1 MKKITKI
8 LDSVMRGLKRTCVAK
23 AIAVVA
29 VATIAMN
36 SFAQEETITGVKDLA
51 GKDSTYINSHL
62 TTGGNYPEEMDKKF
76 FLYNEKTGK
85 FLNLGSYWGTHVA
98 LADYGKPMWVVSGT
112 REICTNPDAYYLNRE
127 IQTNDVLL
135 FTHNMATTLSE
146 DQGQYVGWPRANKD
160 NPAEDRGVFS
170 DRKNTATDIYGWELE
185 FTGDN
190 MNTCKLKTKKTIT
203 EIIAGFWLTKH
214 NCWSDDVYLCGVPAS
229 VDPNRSCEAYT
240 TDEIANN
247 GLTGYDTWRIM
258 TYEDIYNLQVKN
270 TENMTK
276 SIDLSFMLKCPGF
289 QRGDNDI
296 ANWKTYNFATKQYNE
311 NNAGFASFGLSRQ
324 YYDVA
329 NWSTVKNVI
338 GTYTFDGVTYEFI
351 EEPKKNSSQS
361 DKDKYKNNTDNYQRH
376 LAKFYC
382 ASIKSNR
389 GIVYQD
395 VTVKLAGTYVVECKG
410 FSTTDKAAL
419 VAGVLNPEYTSTN
432 GEPMMIGGVLNR
444 TTLSQTSNMTADE
457 QTRLHIGE
465 KNMDY
470 AGKEF
475 YEHSKYTNSVI
486 VVVPQSAI
494 KNGSA
499 TIRLGVMVGSQSET
513 AAQTGEWTVFDDF
526 RLLYASKNTE
536 ADLILDQD
544 RADLSYIY
552 DINEPLQNKT
562 LRLNKT
568 FTAGKWNTLVLPVNL
583 TLKQLRDAFGPS
595 TRLAQLDKLTKSGIE
610 FQSVKLDGMADDA
623 IALHAYQPYLIIP
636 EKVFEKD
643 RVDNTKA
650 SYTAE
655 FVNAGTGE
663 QSQTIKVGIA
673 ANHYVIPKV
682 SLSVDDL
689 KKVDQKTW
697 ATAVSEST
705 DGKMEAWGTLAR
717 TFGTVS
723 DDVEY
728 GYQFE
733 NDGKI
738 IEGRDKLIGSYFFDN
753 GKMYHSDKRVRGLR
767 GFSCWFKPAE
777 GAQKNAQFTLDGVT
791 QSGTTAL
798 DDIFADGEQTVSR
811 FAQGVYNL
819 NGQLVKQG
827 NSTAGLPS
835 GLYIVNGKKCIVR

>member
-8 LDSVMRGLKRTCVAK
+8 LDSVMSRLKRTCVAK

-36 SFAQEETITGVKDLA
+36 SFAQQEETITGVKDLA
-51 GKDSTYINSHL
+51 GKDLTYINSHL
-62 TTGGNYPEEMDKKF
+62 TTDGNYPVEMGKMF

-98 LADYGKPMWVVSGT
+98 LADYGKPMWVVTAT
-112 REICTNPDAYYLNRE
+112 REICTNPDASYLKRE
-127 IQTNDVLL
+127 IQTNNVLL

-146 DQGQYVGWPRANKD
+146 DQGPYVGWSQVNKKK
-160 NPAEDRGVFS
+160 PAEDRGVFA
-170 DRKNTATDIYGWELE
+170 DRKNTATDIYGWEIE

-203 EIIAGFWLTKH
+203 EIRAGLLATKH

-229 VDPNRSCEAYT
+229 VDPNRSCEAYSAADIT
-240 TDEIANN
+240 SK

-258 TYEDIYNLQVKN
+258 TYEDIYNLQNKN

-276 SIDLSFMLKCPGF
+276 SIDLSFMLKTPGF

-296 ANWKTYNFATKQYNE
+296 ANWKTYNFATQQYNE
-311 NNAGFASFGLSRQ
+311 NNVGFASFGLSKL
-324 YYDVA
+324 YSKAA
-329 NWSTVKNVI
+329 NWKEANIVNGLSKKA
-338 GTYTFDGVTYEFI
+338 YTFDNRKYTTDSI
-351 EEPKKNSSQS
+351 EP
-361 DKDKYKNNTDNYQRH
+361 YQRH
-376 LAKFYC
+376 LGKFYC
-382 ASIKSNR
+382 ASITNHR

-419 VAGVLNPEYTSTN
+419 VAGVLNPNYGTN
-432 GEPMMIGGVLNR
+432 NEPMMLGGALNS

-457 QTRLHIGE
+457 QNRLHISAQ
-465 KNMDY
+465 NMDY

-494 KNGSA
+494 DANHGSA
-499 TIRLGVMVGSQSET
+499 TIRLGVMVGSQTET
-513 AAQTGEWTVFDDF
+513 AAQAGEWTVFDDF

-536 ADLILDQD
+536 ADLILDEY

-568 FTAGKWNTLVLPVNL
+568 FTAHKWNTLVLPVNL

-595 TRLAQLDKLTKSGIE
+595 TRLAQLEKLTESGIQ
-610 FQSVKLDGMADDA
+610 FQSVDFTDKADDYV
-623 IALHAYQPYLIIP
+623 ALQAYKPYLIIP
-636 EKVFEKD
+636 EKAAGQAPEYTSVYVETGASAAEYLRVKIAKD
-643 RVDNTKA
+643 H
-650 SYTAE
+650 
-655 FVNAGTGE
+655 F
-663 QSQTIKVGIA
+663 
-673 ANHYVIPKV
+673 VIPKV
-682 SLSVDDL
+682 SLSVEAL
-689 KKVDQKTW
+689 KKVNQNTW
-697 ATAVSEST
+697 ATAVTEST
-705 DGKMEAWGTLAR
+705 DHKMQAWGTLAR
-717 TFGTVS
+717 TFGTENK
-723 DDVEY
+723 DVEN
-728 GYQFE
+728 GYQFT
-733 NDGKI
+733 NNGKI
-738 IEGRDKLIGSYFFDN
+738 IEGRDKLDDSYFFAN
-753 GKMYHSDKRVRGLR
+753 GKMYHSTGRVRGLR
-767 GFSCWFKPAE
+767 GFSCWFKPVN
-777 GAQKNAQFTLDGVT
+777 GKSQNASFTLDGVT

-811 FAQGVYNL
+811 FANGIYNL

-835 GLYIVNGKKCIVR
+835 GMYIVNGKKCIVR

>member
-36 SFAQEETITGVKDLA
+36 SFAWGANPVADLQGVDGLA
-51 GKDSTYINSHL
+51 GQNFEYIKNN
-62 TTGGNYPEEMDKKF
+62 TTTEGNYDVVMGKKF
-76 FLYNEKTGK
+76 FLYNEKTHK
-85 FLNLGSYWGTHVA
+85 FLTIGGYWGTPVA
-98 LADYGKPMWVVSGT
+98 LADYGKPLCIIMKKESKKEVYFV
-112 REICTNPDAYYLNRE
+112 
-127 IQTNDVLL
+127 
-135 FTHNMATTLSE
+135 HNMATKMTE
-146 DQGQYVGWPRANKD
+146 DQGPYIGWNVPDEGK
-160 NPAEDRGVFS
+160 PAEDTGIYADKKKTEKILWTIDV
-170 DRKNTATDIYGWELE
+170 DVIYGWVLE
-185 FTGDN
+185 FVNGDTHN
-190 MNTCKLKTKKTIT
+190 ACKLRSYKTRNASNIFNVK
-203 EIIAGFWLTKH
+203 
-214 NCWSDDVYLCGVPAS
+214 WSDEVYLCGVPSS
-229 VDPNRSCEAYT
+229 VDAGKTCEAYT
-240 TDEIANN
+240 ADEISSKH
-247 GLTGYDTWRIM
+247 LDGYDTWRIM
-258 TYEDIYNLQVKN
+258 TYQQVYDLQLEN
-270 TENMTK
+270 TENMNK
-276 SIDLSFMLKCPGF
+276 SIDLSFMLKTPGF

-296 ANWKTYNFATKQYNE
+296 DNWKTYNFATKKYNE
-311 NNAGFASFGLSRQ
+311 NNVGFASFGLSK
-324 YYDVA
+324 YYSKAA
-329 NWSTVKNVI
+329 NWEEKNIVN
-338 GTYTFDGVTYEFI
+338 GLSKTAYTFDGGSYDNT
-351 EEPKKNSSQS
+351 KNGTEA
-361 DKDKYKNNTDNYQRH
+361 YWRH
-376 LAKFYC
+376 LGKFFC
-382 ASIKSNR
+382 ASITNHR

-432 GEPMMIGGVLNR
+432 GKPMMIGGVLNR

-457 QTRLHIGE
+457 QNRLHIGE

-494 KNGSA
+494 DANNGSA
-499 TIRLGVMVGSQSET
+499 TIRLGVMVGSQTEP

-526 RLLYASKNTE
+526 RLLYASKTIN

-568 FTAGKWNTLVLPVNL
+568 FTAGKWNTLVLPVDL
-583 TLKQLRDAFGPS
+583 TLEQLRDAFGPS
-595 TRLAQLDKLTKSGIE
+595 TRLAQLEKLTESGIQ
-610 FQSVKLDGMADDA
+610 FKSVDFTNKAEDYV
-623 IALHAYQPYLIIP
+623 ALEAYKPYLIIP
-636 EKVFEKD
+636 EKAEGQAAEYTSVYVKTGASAAETM
-643 RVDNTKA
+643 RVK
-650 SYTAE
+650 
-655 FVNAGTGE
+655 
-663 QSQTIKVGIA
+663 IA
-673 ANHYVIPKV
+673 ANHFVITKV
-682 SLSVDDL
+682 SLSVGDL
-689 KKVDQKTW
+689 KDNVNQNTW
-697 ATAVSEST
+697 AAVLSTST
-705 DGKMEAWGTLAR
+705 DGRMEAWGTLAR

-723 DDVEY
+723 GDVEN
-728 GYQFE
+728 GYQFD
-733 NDGKI
+733 NDGQI
-738 IEGRDKLIGSYFFDN
+738 IEGCDKLIGSYFFAN
-753 GKMYHSDKRVRGLR
+753 GKMYHSDSRVRGLR

-777 GAQKNAQFTLDGVT
+777 DAQKNAQFTLDGVT

-835 GLYIVNGKKCIVR
+835 GMYIVNGKKCIVR

>member
-8 LDSVMRGLKRTCVAK
+8 LDSVMSRLKRTCVAK

-36 SFAQEETITGVKDLA
+36 SFAQQEETITGVKDLP
-51 GKDSTYINSHL
+51 GKDLTYINSHL
-62 TTGGNYPEEMDKKF
+62 TNDKDYPEDMSKMF

-85 FLNLGSYWGTHVA
+85 FLNIGSYWGTHVA
-98 LADYGKPMWVVSGT
+98 LADYGKPLWIVSGT
-112 REICTNPDAYYLNRE
+112 REICLDPDALIPNDF
-127 IQTNDVLL
+127 QTNNVLL
-135 FTHNMATTLSE
+135 FTHNMATTLTE
-146 DQGQYVGWPRANKD
+146 DQGPYVGWIANDKK
-160 NPAEDRGVFS
+160 PAEDRGVFS
-170 DRKNTATDIYGWELE
+170 DRKNTATDIYGWELK
-185 FTGDN
+185 FTGND
-190 MNTCKLKTKKTIT
+190 MKTCKLKTKKTEKT
-203 EIIAGFWLTKH
+203 YGVWPWKH
-214 NCWSDDVYLCGVPAS
+214 YCWSDDVYLCGVPAS

-240 TDEIANN
+240 TDEIASN
-247 GLTGYDTWRIM
+247 GLTDYDTWRIM

-296 ANWKTYNFATKQYNE
+296 ANWKTYNFATKLYNE

-361 DKDKYKNNTDNYQRH
+361 LKDKYKNNTDNYQRH

-419 VAGVLNPEYTSTN
+419 IAGVLNPEYTSTN
-432 GEPMMIGGVLNR
+432 GEPMMLGGVLNR

-465 KNMDY
+465 MNMDY

-499 TIRLGVMVGSQSET
+499 TIRLGVMVGSQTET

-568 FTAGKWNTLVLPVNL
+568 FTAHKWNTFVLPVNL
-583 TLKQLRDAFGPS
+583 TLKQLRDAFGSS
-595 TRLAQLDKLTKSGIE
+595 TRLAELELLTESGIQ
-610 FQSVKLDGMADDA
+610 FKSVDFTGKADDYV
-623 IALHAYQPYLIIP
+623 ALEAYKPYLIIP
-636 EKVFEKD
+636 EKAKGQAPEYTSVYVETGSSSAEYL
-643 RVDNTKA
+643 RVK
-650 SYTAE
+650 
-655 FVNAGTGE
+655 
-663 QSQTIKVGIA
+663 IA
-673 ANHYVIPKV
+673 ANHFVIPKV

-689 KKVDQKTW
+689 KNKVNQDTW
-697 ATAVSEST
+697 AAAFSKST
-705 DGKMEAWGTLAR
+705 DGQMQAWGTLAR

-723 DDVEY
+723 DNVEN
-728 GYQFE
+728 GYEFE
-733 NDGKI
+733 NNGQI
-738 IEGRDKLIGSYFFDN
+738 ITDRDDLIGSYFFAN
-753 GKMYHSDKRVRGLR
+753 GKMYHSDSRVRGLR

-798 DDIFADGEQTVSR
+798 DDIFADGEQPVSR
-811 FAQGVYNL
+811 FAQGIYNL

>member
-8 LDSVMRGLKRTCVAK
+8 LDSVMSRLKRTCVAK

-36 SFAQEETITGVKDLA
+36 SFAQQEEVITGVKDLA
-51 GKDSTYINSHL
+51 GKDHTYINSHL
-62 TTGGNYPEEMDKKF
+62 TTDGNYPEDMSKMF

-85 FLNLGSYWGTHVA
+85 FLNIGSYWGTHVA
-98 LADYGKPMWVVSGT
+98 LADYGKPLWVVKGE
-112 REICTNPDAYYLNRE
+112 REICLNPDASLIDRKFE
-127 IQTNDVLL
+127 TKTVLL
-135 FTHNMATTLSE
+135 FTHNMATTLTE
-146 DQGQYVGWPRANKD
+146 DQGPYVGWIANDKK
-160 NPAEDRGVFS
+160 PAEDRGVFV
-170 DRKNTATDIYGWELE
+170 DRKNTKETIYGWELE
-185 FTGDN
+185 FTGND
-190 MNTCKLKTKKTIT
+190 MKTCKLKTKKTEKT
-203 EIIAGFWLTKH
+203 YGIINKH
-214 NCWSDDVYLCGVPAS
+214 YCWSDDVYLCGVPAR
-229 VDPNRSCEAYT
+229 VDPNRSCEAYSEADIT
-240 TDEIANN
+240 KN

-361 DKDKYKNNTDNYQRH
+361 DKDKYQNNTDNYQRH
-376 LAKFYC
+376 LGKFYC

-432 GEPMMIGGVLNR
+432 GEPMMLGGVLNR

-499 TIRLGVMVGSQSET
+499 TIRLGVMVGSQTET
-513 AAQTGEWTVFDDF
+513 AAQAGEWTVFDDF
-526 RLLYASKNTE
+526 RLLYASKTIN

-544 RADLSYIY
+544 RADLQYLL
-552 DINEPLQNKT
+552 DVDDPLQNKT

-568 FTAGKWNTLVLPVNL
+568 FELHKWNTFVLPVSL
-583 TLKQLRDAFGPS
+583 TLKQLRDAFGS
-595 TRLAQLDKLTKSGIE
+595 NTRLAELDVLTESGIQ
-610 FQSVKLDGMADDA
+610 FQSVKFDGMADDD
-623 IALHAYQPYLIIP
+623 IALHAYKPYLIIP
-636 EKVFEKD
+636 EKD
-643 RVDNTKA
+643 RLDNKKA
-650 SYTAE
+650 YTAE

-663 QSQTIKVGIA
+663 VSQTIKVAIA
-673 ANHYVIPKV
+673 AKHYVIPKV
-682 SLSVDDL
+682 SLSVEDL
-689 KKVDQKTW
+689 KKVNKNTW

-705 DGKMEAWGTLAR
+705 DHMMEAWGTLAR
-717 TFGTVS
+717 TFGDATQK
-723 DDVEY
+723 E
-728 GYQFE
+728 
-733 NDGKI
+733 DGTWDITNKSKFLT
-738 IEGRDKLIGSYFFDN
+738 GRDQLIGSYFFDN
-753 GKMYHSDKRVRGLR
+753 GKMYHSATRPRGLR

-798 DDIFADGEQTVSR
+798 DDIFADGEQPVSR

>member
-1 MKKITKI
+1 MKKITKN
-8 LDSVMRGLKRTCVAK
+8 LDSVMSRLKRTCVAK

-36 SFAQEETITGVKDLA
+36 SFAQEETITGVKDLP
-51 GKDSTYINSHL
+51 GKDLTYINSHL
-62 TTGGNYPEEMDKKF
+62 TTDGNYPEDMSKMF
-76 FLYNEKTGK
+76 FLYNEATGK
-85 FLNLGSYWGTHVA
+85 FLNIGSYWGTHVA
-98 LADYGKPMWVVSGT
+98 LADYGKPLWVVKGKRNIDR
-112 REICTNPDAYYLNRE
+112 RE
-127 IQTNDVLL
+127 VFL
-135 FTHNMATTLSE
+135 FAHNMATTLSE
-146 DQGQYVGWPRANKD
+146 DQGPYVGWSKAKSGKPD
-160 NPAEDRGVFS
+160 EDRGVYA
-170 DRKNTATDIYGWELE
+170 DKKNTEERIYGWELE
-185 FTGDN
+185 FMGND
-190 MNTCKLKTKKTIT
+190 MNTCRLKTKKTVKA
-203 EIIAGFWLTKH
+203 IIF
-214 NCWSDDVYLCGVPAS
+214 WSDDVYLCGVPAS
-229 VDPNRSCEAYT
+229 VDPNRSCEAYSAA
-240 TDEIANN
+240 DIKSK

-258 TYEDIYNLQVKN
+258 TYEDIYNLQNKN

-296 ANWKTYNFATKQYNE
+296 ANWKTYNYADGKQDNQ
-311 NNAGFASFGLSRQ
+311 NVGFASFGLSK
-324 YYDVA
+324 YYSKAA
-329 NWSTVKNVI
+329 NWEKANIVNGLSKTA
-338 GTYTFDGVTYEFI
+338 YTFDGHEYIKGTDG
-351 EEPKKNSSQS
+351 EEA
-361 DKDKYKNNTDNYQRH
+361 YQRH

-419 VAGVLNPEYTSTN
+419 VAGVLNPNYGTN
-432 GEPMMIGGVLNR
+432 NEPMMIGGVLNR

-499 TIRLGVMVGSQSET
+499 TIRLGVMVGSQTET
-513 AAQTGEWTVFDDF
+513 AAHTGEWTVFDDF

-552 DINEPLQNKT
+552 KINEPLQNKT

-568 FTAGKWNTLVLPVNL
+568 FTAHKWNTLVLPVNL
-583 TLKQLRDAFGPS
+583 TLKQLRDAFGSS
-595 TRLAQLDKLTKSGIE
+595 TRLAELELLTESGIQ
-610 FQSVKLDGMADDA
+610 FKSVDFTGKADDYV
-623 IALHAYQPYLIIP
+623 ALQAYKPYLIIP
-636 EKVFEKD
+636 EKAEGQAAEYTSVYVETGASAAETM
-643 RVDNTKA
+643 RVK
-650 SYTAE
+650 
-655 FVNAGTGE
+655 
-663 QSQTIKVGIA
+663 IA
-673 ANHYVIPKV
+673 KGHFVIPKV

-689 KKVDQKTW
+689 KDKVNQNTW
-697 ATAVSEST
+697 AAVLSTST

-723 DDVEY
+723 NDVEN

-733 NDGKI
+733 NDGQI
-738 IEGRDKLIGSYFFDN
+738 ITDRDKLIGSYFFAN
-753 GKMYHSDKRVRGLR
+753 GKMYHSDSRVRGLR
-767 GFSCWFKPAE
+767 GFSCWFKPVN
-777 GAQKNAQFTLDGVT
+777 GKSQNASFTLDGVT

-798 DDIFADGEQTVSR
+798 DDIFADGEQPVSR

>member
-1 MKKITKI
+1 
-8 LDSVMRGLKRTCVAK
+8 
-23 AIAVVA
+23 
-29 VATIAMN
+29 
-36 SFAQEETITGVKDLA
+36 
-51 GKDSTYINSHL
+51 
-62 TTGGNYPEEMDKKF
+62 
-76 FLYNEKTGK
+76 
-85 FLNLGSYWGTHVA
+85 
-98 LADYGKPMWVVSGT
+98 
-112 REICTNPDAYYLNRE
+112 
-127 IQTNDVLL
+127 
-135 FTHNMATTLSE
+135 
-146 DQGQYVGWPRANKD
+146 
-160 NPAEDRGVFS
+160 
-170 DRKNTATDIYGWELE
+170 
-185 FTGDN
+185 
-190 MNTCKLKTKKTIT
+190 MNTCKLKTKKTEKTIHYF
-203 EIIAGFWLTKH
+203 GKH
-214 NCWSDDVYLCGVPAS
+214 YCWSDDVYLCGVPAS
-229 VDPNRSCEAYT
+229 LDPNRSCEAYT
-240 TDEIANN
+240 TDEIASN
-247 GLTGYDTWRIM
+247 GLTDYDTWRIM

-376 LAKFYC
+376 LGKFYC

-432 GEPMMIGGVLNR
+432 GEPMMLGGVLNS

-465 KNMDY
+465 MNMDY

-494 KNGSA
+494 DANNGSA
-499 TIRLGVMVGSQSET
+499 TIRLGVMVGSQTET
-513 AAQTGEWTVFDDF
+513 EAQTGEWTVFDDF

-544 RADLSYIY
+544 RADLNYIY
-552 DINEPLQNKT
+552 KINEPLQNKT

-595 TRLAQLDKLTKSGIE
+595 TRLAQLEKLTESGIQ
-610 FQSVKLDGMADDA
+610 FKSVDFTNKADDYV
-623 IALHAYQPYLIIP
+623 ALEAYKPYLIIP
-636 EKVFEKD
+636 EKDKGQAAEYTSVYVKTGASAAETM
-643 RVDNTKA
+643 RVK
-650 SYTAE
+650 
-655 FVNAGTGE
+655 
-663 QSQTIKVGIA
+663 IA
-673 ANHYVIPKV
+673 ANHFVITKV
-682 SLSVDDL
+682 SLSVEDL
-689 KKVDQKTW
+689 RNVNQSTW

-705 DGKMEAWGTLAR
+705 DHMMQAWGTLAR

-723 DDVEY
+723 KDVEN

-733 NDGKI
+733 NNGQI
-738 IEGRDKLIGSYFFDN
+738 IEGRDNLIGSYFFAN
-753 GKMYHSDKRVRGLR
+753 GKMYHSSKDRVRGLR
-767 GFSCWFKPAE
+767 GFSCWFKPVN
-777 GAQKNAQFTLDGVT
+777 GKSQNAQFTIDGVT

-798 DDIFADGEQTVSR
+798 DDIFADGEQPVSR

>member
-8 LDSVMRGLKRTCVAK
+8 FDSVMSTLKRTCVAK
-23 AIAVVA
+23 AIAVFA

-36 SFAQEETITGVKDLA
+36 SFAQEETITGVKDLP
-51 GKDSTYINSHL
+51 GKDLAYINSNA
-62 TTGGNYPEEMDKKF
+62 TTDGKYPTDMGKKF

-85 FLNLGSYWGTHVA
+85 FLNIGSYWGTHVV
-98 LADYGKPMWVVSGT
+98 LADYGKPLWVVKGE
-112 REICTNPDAYYLNRE
+112 REICLNPDATIGKKY
-127 IQTNDVLL
+127 QTNNVLL

-146 DQGQYVGWPRANKD
+146 DQGPYVGWIANDKK
-160 NPAEDRGVFS
+160 PAEDRGVFV
-170 DRKNTATDIYGWELE
+170 DRKNTKEDIYGWELE
-185 FTGDN
+185 FTGN
-190 MNTCKLKTKKTIT
+190 TMNTCKLKTKKT
-203 EIIAGFWLTKH
+203 EERYGVWPNWH
-214 NCWSDDVYLCGVPAS
+214 YCWSDDVYLCGVPAS
-229 VDPNRSCEAYT
+229 VDPNRSCEAYSAADIT
-240 TDEIANN
+240 KK

-258 TYEDIYNLQVKN
+258 TYEDIYNLQNKN

-296 ANWKTYNFATKQYNE
+296 KNWKTYNFATKQYNE
-311 NNAGFASFGLSRQ
+311 NNAGFASFGLSK
-324 YYDVA
+324 YYSTVA
-329 NWSTVKNVI
+329 NWENVVE
-338 GTYTFDGVTYEFI
+338 GLTKTPYVFDGVSYDKTTD
-351 EEPKKNSSQS
+351 SSEN
-361 DKDKYKNNTDNYQRH
+361 YKRN
-376 LAKFYC
+376 LGKFFC

-395 VTVKLAGTYVVECKG
+395 VTVNLAGTYVVECKG

-419 VAGVLNPEYTSTN
+419 VAGVLNPNYGTN
-432 GEPMMIGGVLNR
+432 NEPMMLGGVLNR
-444 TTLSQTSNMTADE
+444 TTLSQTGNMDAAE
-457 QTRLHIGE
+457 LNRLHISD

-475 YEHSKYTNSVI
+475 YEHSKYTNSVV

-513 AAQTGEWTVFDDF
+513 AAQTDEWTVFDDF

-544 RADLSYIY
+544 RADLSYIL
-552 DINEPLQNKT
+552 DINEPLHNKT

-568 FTAGKWNTLVLPVNL
+568 FTAHKWNTLVLPVNL

-595 TRLAQLDKLTKSGIE
+595 TRLAQLEKLTESGIQ
-610 FQSVKLDGMADDA
+610 FQSVDFTDKADDYV
-623 IALHAYQPYLIIP
+623 ALEAYKPYLIIP
-636 EKVFEKD
+636 EKAEGQAAEYTSVYVE
-643 RVDNTKA
+643 TGA
-650 SYTAE
+650 STAE
-655 FVNAGTGE
+655 YMRV
-663 QSQTIKVGIA
+663 KIA
-673 ANHYVIPKV
+673 ANHFVIPKV

-689 KKVDQKTW
+689 QKVDKNTW
-697 ATAVSEST
+697 ATTVTEST

-723 DDVEY
+723 DNVEN
-728 GYQFE
+728 GYQFTNNGE
-733 NDGKI
+733 I
-738 IEGRDKLIGSYFFDN
+738 ITGRDKLIGSYFFAN
-753 GKMYHSDKRVRGLR
+753 GKMYHSDSRVRGLR
-767 GFSCWFKPAE
+767 GFSCWFKPTNNN
-777 GAQKNAQFTLDGVT
+777 NAPSVNLTLDGVT

-811 FAQGVYNL
+811 FANGVYNL
-819 NGQLVKQG
+819 NGQLVKKG

-835 GLYIVNGKKCIVR
+835 GMYIVNGKKCIVR

>member
-8 LDSVMRGLKRTCVAK
+8 LDSVMSRLKRTCVAK

-51 GKDSTYINSHL
+51 GKDLDYINSHL
-62 TTGGNYPEEMDKKF
+62 KPDGNYPEDMDKKF
-76 FLYNEKTGK
+76 FLYNVATGK
-85 FLNLGSYWGTHVA
+85 FLNIGSYWGTHVA
-98 LADYGKPMWVVSGT
+98 LADYGKPMWVVKGKRNIFESV
-112 REICTNPDAYYLNRE
+112 IKYH
-127 IQTNDVLL
+127 TNDVLL

-146 DQGQYVGWPRANKD
+146 DQGPYVGWAQVDKKKPGKPEK
-160 NPAEDRGVFS
+160 PAEDRGVFS
-170 DRKNTATDIYGWELE
+170 DKKNTEESIYGWELE
-185 FTGDN
+185 FIGND
-190 MNTCKLKTKKTIT
+190 MKTCRLKTKKTVEQKLT
-203 EIIAGFWLTKH
+203 DWEILY
-214 NCWSDDVYLCGVPAS
+214 CWSDDVYLCGVPAS
-229 VDPNRSCEAYT
+229 VDPNRSCEAYSAA
-240 TDEIANN
+240 DIASN
-247 GLTGYDTWRIM
+247 GLRDYDTWRIM
-258 TYEDIYNLQVKN
+258 TYEDIYNLQNKN

-296 ANWKTYNFATKQYNE
+296 ATWKTYNFATNQYNE
-311 NNAGFASFGLSRQ
+311 NNAGFASFGLSKL
-324 YYDVA
+324 YSKEA
-329 NWSTVKNVI
+329 NWNEKNI
-338 GTYTFDGVTYEFI
+338 INGLSKTAYTFDGHEYI
-351 EEPKKNSSQS
+351 KG
-361 DKDKYKNNTDNYQRH
+361 TDGTEAYQRH
-376 LAKFYC
+376 LGKFYC
-382 ASIKSNR
+382 ASITNQR

-419 VAGVLNPEYTSTN
+419 VAGVLNPNYGTN
-432 GEPMMIGGVLNR
+432 NEPMMIGGVLNR
-444 TTLSQTSNMTADE
+444 TTLSQTSNMTAEE
-457 QTRLHIGE
+457 QTRLHISE
-465 KNMDY
+465 MNMDY

-494 KNGSA
+494 DANNGSA
-499 TIRLGVMVGSQSET
+499 TIRLGVMVGSQTET

-544 RADLSYIY
+544 RADLNYIY
-552 DINEPLQNKT
+552 KINEPLQNKT

-583 TLKQLRDAFGPS
+583 TLKQLHDAFGPS
-595 TRLAQLDKLTKSGIE
+595 TRLAQLENLTESGIQ
-610 FQSVKLDGMADDA
+610 FKSVDFTGKAEDYV
-623 IALHAYQPYLIIP
+623 ALEAYKPYLIIP
-636 EKVFEKD
+636 EKAEGQAAEYTSVYVKTGASASETM
-643 RVDNTKA
+643 RVK
-650 SYTAE
+650 
-655 FVNAGTGE
+655 
-663 QSQTIKVGIA
+663 IA
-673 ANHYVIPKV
+673 NNHFVIPKV

-689 KKVDQKTW
+689 KKVDQTTW
-697 ATAVSEST
+697 ATAVSTST

-723 DDVEY
+723 NDVEN
-728 GYQFE
+728 GYLFTNNGE
-733 NDGKI
+733 I
-738 IEGRDKLIGSYFFDN
+738 IDGRDKLIGSYFFAN
-753 GKMYHSDKRVRGLR
+753 GKMYHSDSRVRGLR
-767 GFSCWFKPAE
+767 GFSCWFKPVN
-777 GAQKNAQFTLDGVT
+777 GKSQNAQFTLDGVT

-798 DDIFADGEQTVSR
+798 DDIFAVGEQTVSR
-811 FAQGVYNL
+811 FAQGIYNL

>member
-8 LDSVMRGLKRTCVAK
+8 LDSVMSRLKRTCVAK

-36 SFAQEETITGVKDLA
+36 SFAQQEETITGVKDLA
-51 GKDSTYINSHL
+51 GKDRTYINKHL
-62 TTGGNYPEEMDKKF
+62 KDDNNPEDMGRMF

-85 FLNLGSYWGTHVA
+85 FLNIGSYWGTHVA
-98 LADYGKPMWVVSGT
+98 LADYGKPLWIVSGT
-112 REICTNPDAYYLNRE
+112 REICLNPEDLFGKKY
-127 IQTNDVLL
+127 QTNNVL
-135 FTHNMATTLSE
+135 FFGHNMATTLSE
-146 DQGQYVGWPRANKD
+146 DQGQYVGWSKAKSGK
-160 NPAEDRGVFS
+160 PAEDRGVFS

-185 FTGDN
+185 FTGND
-190 MNTCKLKTKKTIT
+190 MKTCKLKTKKTYNYYFV
-203 EIIAGFWLTKH
+203 GH
-214 NCWSDDVYLCGVPAS
+214 DCWSDDVYLCGVPAS
-229 VDPNRSCEAYT
+229 VDPNRSCEAYSAA
-240 TDEIANN
+240 DIESND
-247 GLTGYDTWRIM
+247 LTGYDTWRIM
-258 TYEDIYNLQVKN
+258 TYEDIYNLQNKK

-296 ANWKTYNFATKQYNE
+296 ANWKTYNFATKLYNE
-311 NNAGFASFGLSRQ
+311 NNAGFASFGLSK
-324 YYDVA
+324 YYSKAA
-329 NWSTVKNVI
+329 NWEEKNIVN
-338 GTYTFDGVTYEFI
+338 GLSKTAYTFDGGSYDNT
-351 EEPKKNSSQS
+351 KNGTEA
-361 DKDKYKNNTDNYQRH
+361 YWRH
-376 LAKFYC
+376 LGKFFC
-382 ASIKSNR
+382 ASITNHR

-419 VAGVLNPEYTSTN
+419 VAGVLNPNYGTN
-432 GEPMMIGGVLNR
+432 GDPMMLGGVLNR

-499 TIRLGVMVGSQSET
+499 TIRLGVMVGSQTET
-513 AAQTGEWTVFDDF
+513 VAQAGEWTVFDDF
-526 RLLYASKNTE
+526 RLLYASKTIN

-544 RADLSYIY
+544 RADLQYLLNV
-552 DINEPLQNKT
+552 DDPLQNKT

-595 TRLAQLDKLTKSGIE
+595 TRLAELELLTESGIQ
-610 FQSVKLDGMADDA
+610 FKSVDFTNKAEDNV
-623 IALHAYQPYLIIP
+623 ALEAYKPYLIIP
-636 EKVFEKD
+636 EKAEGQAAEYTSVYVKTGASAAETM
-643 RVDNTKA
+643 RVK
-650 SYTAE
+650 
-655 FVNAGTGE
+655 
-663 QSQTIKVGIA
+663 IA
-673 ANHYVIPKV
+673 ANHFVIPKV

-705 DGKMEAWGTLAR
+705 DHMMQAWGTLAR

-723 DDVEY
+723 DDVEK

-738 IEGRDKLIGSYFFDN
+738 IEGRDKLIGSYFFAN
-753 GKMYHSDKRVRGLR
+753 GKMYHSDSRVRGLR

-777 GAQKNAQFTLDGVT
+777 GAQNNAQFTLDGVT

-798 DDIFADGEQTVSR
+798 DDIFADGEQPVSR

>member
-1 MKKITKI
+1 MKKITKN
-8 LDSVMRGLKRTCVAK
+8 LDSVMSRLKRTCVAK

-36 SFAQEETITGVKDLA
+36 SFAQEVETITGVKDLA
-51 GKDSTYINSHL
+51 GKDLAYINSHL
-62 TTGGNYPEEMDKKF
+62 TDGSNPADMDKMF

-85 FLNLGSYWGTHVA
+85 FLNLGSYWGTHVS
-98 LADYGKPMWVVSGT
+98 LADYGKPMWVVKGT
-112 REICTNPDAYYLNRE
+112 REICLNPDDLIGKKY
-127 IQTNDVLL
+127 QTNNVLL
-135 FTHNMATTLSE
+135 FAHNMATTLSE
-146 DQGQYVGWPRANKD
+146 DQGPYVGWSQVNKKK
-160 NPAEDRGVFS
+160 PAEDRGVFA
-170 DRKNTATDIYGWELE
+170 DRENTEESIYGWELE
-185 FTGDN
+185 FTGND
-190 MNTCKLKTKKTIT
+190 MKTCKLKTNKTEET
-203 EIIAGFWLTKH
+203 YGIINKH
-214 NCWSDDVYLCGVPAS
+214 YCWSDEVYLCGVPAS
-229 VDPNRSCEAYT
+229 VDPNRSCEAYSAA
-240 TDEIANN
+240 DIKSK

-258 TYEDIYNLQVKN
+258 TYEDIFNLQNKN

-311 NNAGFASFGLSRQ
+311 NNIGFASFGLSKL
-324 YYDVA
+324 YSKAA
-329 NWSTVKNVI
+329 NWDEKNIVK
-338 GTYTFDGVTYEFI
+338 GLSKTAYTFDNRKYTTDSI
-351 EEPKKNSSQS
+351 EP
-361 DKDKYKNNTDNYQRH
+361 YQRH
-376 LAKFYC
+376 LGKFYC

-395 VTVKLAGTYVVECKG
+395 VTVNLAGTYVVECKG

-419 VAGVLNPEYTSTN
+419 IAGVLNPNYTSTN
-432 GEPMMIGGVLNR
+432 GEPMMLGGVLNR

-457 QTRLHIGE
+457 QTRLHISE

-494 KNGSA
+494 NNGSA

-513 AAQTGEWTVFDDF
+513 AAQNGEWTVFDDF

-544 RADLSYIY
+544 RADLSYIL

-568 FTAGKWNTLVLPVNL
+568 FTAHKWNTLVLPVNL

-595 TRLAQLDKLTKSGIE
+595 TRLAQLEKLTESGIQ
-610 FQSVKLDGMADDA
+610 FQSVDFTGKADDYV
-623 IALHAYQPYLIIP
+623 ALQAYKPYLIIP
-636 EKVFEKD
+636 EKDKGQAAEYTSVYVE
-643 RVDNTKA
+643 TGA
-650 SYTAE
+650 STAE
-655 FVNAGTGE
+655 YMRV
-663 QSQTIKVGIA
+663 KIA
-673 ANHYVIPKV
+673 ANHFVIPKV
-682 SLSVDDL
+682 SLSVEDL
-689 KKVDQKTW
+689 KKVNQTTW
-697 ATAVSEST
+697 ATAVSTST
-705 DGKMEAWGTLAR
+705 DGKMQAWGTLAR

-723 DDVEY
+723 DNVEN
-728 GYQFE
+728 GYQFT

-738 IEGRDKLIGSYFFDN
+738 IEDRDNLIGSYFFAN
-753 GKMYHSDKRVRGLR
+753 GKMYHSSKDRVRGLR
-767 GFSCWFKPAE
+767 GFSCWFKPVN
-777 GAQKNAQFTLDGVT
+777 GKSQNASFTLDGVT

-798 DDIFADGEQTVSR
+798 DDIFTDGEQTVSR
-811 FAQGVYNL
+811 FANGVYNL

-835 GLYIVNGKKCIVR
+835 GMYIVNGKKCIVR

>member
-8 LDSVMRGLKRTCVAK
+8 LDSVMSTLKRTCVAK
-23 AIAVVA
+23 AVAVVA
-29 VATIAMN
+29 VATVAMN
-36 SFAQEETITGVKDLA
+36 SFAQQEETITGVKDLP
-51 GKDSTYINSHL
+51 GKDLTYINSHL
-62 TTGGNYPEEMDKKF
+62 TTNGSYPEDKDKMF

-85 FLNLGSYWGTHVA
+85 FLNLGGYWGTHVA
-98 LADYGKPMWVVSGT
+98 LADYGKPMWVINGERKIGVISY
-112 REICTNPDAYYLNRE
+112 R
-127 IQTNDVLL
+127 DVLL
-135 FTHNMATTLSE
+135 FAHNMATGMTK
-146 DQGQYVGWPRANKD
+146 DQGPYVGWNIPDPDK
-160 NPAEDRGVFS
+160 PAEDNGVY
-170 DRKNTATDIYGWELE
+170 TDKELSKIYGWELE
-185 FTGDN
+185 FTNTDK
-190 MNTCKLKTKKTIT
+190 NTCKLKTRKDKD
-203 EIIAGFWLTKH
+203 IIG
-214 NCWSDDVYLCGVPAS
+214 CWKDEAYLCGVPAS

-240 TDEIANN
+240 TAEISSK

-258 TYEDIYNLQVKN
+258 TYEQVYNLQSKN
-270 TENMTK
+270 TENMKK

-296 ANWKTYNFATKQYNE
+296 TNWHTYNYKTNKSDG
-311 NNAGFASFGLSRQ
+311 NNAGFASFGISRLN
-324 YYDVA
+324 YNVA
-329 NWSTVKNVI
+329 DWSTGKQENFND
-338 GTYTFDGVTYEFI
+338 TYTFDGVTYVFND
-351 EEPKKNSSQS
+351 KKTK
-361 DKDKYKNNTDNYQRH
+361 KDNTEKYQR
-376 LAKFYC
+376 LLSKFYC

-395 VTVKLAGTYVVECKG
+395 VVVSLPGTYVVECKG

-419 VAGVLNPEYTSTN
+419 VAGVLNPNYGTN
-432 GEPMMIGGVLNR
+432 NEPMMLGGVLNR

-457 QTRLHIGE
+457 QTALHISE
-465 KNMDY
+465 MNMDY

-494 KNGSA
+494 DANNGSA

-513 AAQTGEWTVFDDF
+513 AAQSGEWTVFDDF

-544 RADLSYIY
+544 RDNLNYIY

-568 FTAGKWNTLVLPVNL
+568 FTALKWNTFVLPVNL

-595 TRLAQLDKLTKSGIE
+595 TRLAQLEKLTESGIQ
-610 FQSVKLDGMADDA
+610 FQSVDFTGKADDYV
-623 IALHAYQPYLIIP
+623 ALEAYKPYLIIP
-636 EKVFEKD
+636 EKAEGQAAEYTSVYVE
-643 RVDNTKA
+643 TGA
-650 SYTAE
+650 STAE
-655 FVNAGTGE
+655 YMRV
-663 QSQTIKVGIA
+663 KIA
-673 ANHYVIPKV
+673 ANHFVIPKV
-682 SLSVDDL
+682 SLSVEDL

-717 TFGTVS
+717 TFGTEATQ
-723 DDVEY
+723 DDK
-728 GYQFE
+728 
-733 NDGKI
+733 GKWTFTDKNI
-738 IEGRDKLIGSYFFDN
+738 ITDRDNLIGSYFFAN

-798 DDIFADGEQTVSR
+798 DDIFTDGEQTVSR
-811 FAQGVYNL
+811 FANGIYNL

-835 GLYIVNGKKCIVR
+835 GMYIVNGKKCIVR

>member
-8 LDSVMRGLKRTCVAK
+8 LDSVMSRLKRTCVAK

-36 SFAQEETITGVKDLA
+36 SFAWGVNPLADLEGVDGLA
-51 GKDSTYINSHL
+51 GQNFEYIKNNK
-62 TTGGNYPEEMDKKF
+62 TTEGNYDVAPEKQF

-85 FLNLGSYWGTHVA
+85 FLTIGGYWGTHVA
-98 LADYGKPMWVVSGT
+98 LADYGKPLCVIMKNEKKKEVYFV
-112 REICTNPDAYYLNRE
+112 
-127 IQTNDVLL
+127 
-135 FTHNMATTLSE
+135 HNMATAMTE
-146 DQGQYVGWPRANKD
+146 DQGPYIGWNLPAKGK
-160 NPAEDRGVFS
+160 PAEDTGVYA
-170 DRKNTATDIYGWELE
+170 DKNKKDIYGWALE
-185 FTGDN
+185 FVDGDAN
-190 MNTCKLKTKKTIT
+190 NACRLRSTKK
-203 EIIAGFWLTKH
+203 EWFGIIKVWG
-214 NCWSDDVYLCGVPAS
+214 DDVYLCGVPSS
-229 VDPNRSCEAYT
+229 VDAGKTCEAYT
-240 TDEIANN
+240 TAEIKNKN
-247 GLTGYDTWRIM
+247 LTGYDTWRIM
-258 TYEDIYNLQVKN
+258 TYQQVYDLQLAN
-270 TENMTK
+270 TENMK
-276 SIDLSFMLKCPGF
+276 NSIDLSFMLKCPGF

-296 ANWKTYNFATKQYNE
+296 VNWHTYNYVDGKKDDE
-311 NNAGFASFGLSRQ
+311 NVGFASFGMFKQ
-324 YYDVA
+324 YNPIAKWD
-329 NWSTVKNVI
+329 KNQLVDNI
-338 GTYTFDGVTYEFI
+338 TETPYEFDGRSYYIT
-351 EEPKKNSSQS
+351 Q
-361 DKDKYKNNTDNYQRH
+361 KDKVTGSEDYQRRVS
-376 LAKFYC
+376 KYFC
-382 ASIKSNR
+382 ASITNHR
-389 GIVYQD
+389 GIIYQD
-395 VTVKLAGTYVVECKG
+395 VVVSLPGTYVIECKG

-419 VAGVLNPEYTSTN
+419 VAGVLNPNYGTN
-432 GEPMMIGGVLNR
+432 GEPMMLGGVLNR

-465 KNMDY
+465 MNMDY

-499 TIRLGVMVGSQSET
+499 TIRLGVMVGSQTET
-513 AAQTGEWTVFDDF
+513 EAQTGEWTVFDDF

-544 RADLSYIY
+544 RADLSYII

-595 TRLAQLDKLTKSGIE
+595 TRLAQLEKLTESGIQ
-610 FQSVKLDGMADDA
+610 FQSVDFTGKADDYV
-623 IALHAYQPYLIIP
+623 ALQAYKPYLIIP
-636 EKVFEKD
+636 EKAEGQAAEYTSVYVKTGASAAETM
-643 RVDNTKA
+643 RVKIANNH
-650 SYTAE
+650 
-655 FVNAGTGE
+655 FVI
-663 QSQTIKVGIA
+663 S
-673 ANHYVIPKV
+673 KV

-689 KKVDQKTW
+689 KKVDQSTW
-697 ATAVSEST
+697 ATAVSTST

-723 DDVEY
+723 NDVEN

-733 NDGKI
+733 NNGQI
-738 IEGRDKLIGSYFFDN
+738 ITGRDKLIGSYFFDN
-753 GKMYHSDKRVRGLR
+753 GKMYHSDSRVRGLR
-767 GFSCWFKPAE
+767 GFSCWFKPVN
-777 GAQKNAQFTLDGVT
+777 GKSQNASFTLDGVT

-798 DDIFADGEQTVSR
+798 DDIFTDGEQPVSR

>member
-8 LDSVMRGLKRTCVAK
+8 LDSVMSRLKRTCVAK

-36 SFAQEETITGVKDLA
+36 SFAQEETIAGVKDLA
-51 GKDSTYINSHL
+51 GKDLTYINNHL
-62 TTGGNYPEEMDKKF
+62 KDDNNPEDMGRMF

-85 FLNLGSYWGTHVA
+85 FLNIGGYWGTHVA
-98 LADYGKPMWVVSGT
+98 LADYGKPMWVVTGT
-112 REICTNPDAYYLNRE
+112 RKIGAFDRR
-127 IQTNDVLL
+127 DVLL
-135 FTHNMATTLSE
+135 FAHNMATDMTE
-146 DQGQYVGWPRANKD
+146 DQGPYVGWNIPDANK
-160 NPAEDRGVFS
+160 PAEDKGVY
-170 DRKNTATDIYGWELE
+170 TDKVLDKIYGWELE
-185 FTGDN
+185 FTKTDK
-190 MNTCKLKTKKTIT
+190 NTCKLKTRTAKTKIL
-203 EIIAGFWLTKH
+203 GFWE
-214 NCWSDDVYLCGVPAS
+214 DEAYLCGVPAS
-229 VDPNRSCEAYT
+229 VDPNRSCEAYSAADIT
-240 TDEIANN
+240 KK
-247 GLTGYDTWRIM
+247 GLTGYDKWRIM
-258 TYEDIYNLQVKN
+258 TYKDVYELQLKN

-296 ANWKTYNFATKQYNE
+296 ANWKTYNFATKLYNE
-311 NNAGFASFGLSRQ
+311 NNAGFASFGLSK
-324 YYDVA
+324 YYSKAA
-329 NWSTVKNVI
+329 NWEEKNIVN
-338 GTYTFDGVTYEFI
+338 GLSKTAYTFDGGSYDNT
-351 EEPKKNSSQS
+351 KNGTEA
-361 DKDKYKNNTDNYQRH
+361 YWRH
-376 LAKFYC
+376 LGKFFC
-382 ASIKSNR
+382 ASITNHR

-419 VAGVLNPEYTSTN
+419 VAGVLNPNYGTN
-432 GEPMMIGGVLNR
+432 NEPMMIGGVLNR

-465 KNMDY
+465 MNMDY

-494 KNGSA
+494 DANNGSA
-499 TIRLGVMVGSQSET
+499 TIRLGVMVGSQTET

-583 TLKQLRDAFGPS
+583 TLEQLRDAFGSS
-595 TRLAQLDKLTKSGIE
+595 TRLAELELLTESGIQ
-610 FQSVKLDGMADDA
+610 FKSVDFTGKADDYV
-623 IALHAYQPYLIIP
+623 ALEAYKPYLIIP
-636 EKVFEKD
+636 EKAKGQAPEYTSVYVETGSSSAEYL
-643 RVDNTKA
+643 RVK
-650 SYTAE
+650 
-655 FVNAGTGE
+655 
-663 QSQTIKVGIA
+663 IA
-673 ANHYVIPKV
+673 ANHFVIPKV

-689 KKVDQKTW
+689 KNKVNQDTW
-697 ATAVSEST
+697 AAAFSKST
-705 DGKMEAWGTLAR
+705 DGQMQAWGTLAR
-717 TFGTVS
+717 TFGKVNE
-723 DDVEY
+723 DVEN
-728 GYQFE
+728 GYLFE
-733 NDGKI
+733 NNGQI
-738 IEGRDKLIGSYFFDN
+738 ITGRDNLIGSYFFDN
-753 GKMYHSDKRVRGLR
+753 GKMYHSSKDRPRGLR
-767 GFSCWFKPAE
+767 GFSCWFKPVN
-777 GAQKNAQFTLDGVT
+777 GKSQNAQFTLDGVT

-798 DDIFADGEQTVSR
+798 DDIFADGEQPVSR

>member
-8 LDSVMRGLKRTCVAK
+8 LDSVMSRLKRTCVAK
-23 AIAVVA
+23 AIAVFA

-62 TTGGNYPEEMDKKF
+62 TTDGNYPVDMSKMF
-76 FLYNEKTGK
+76 FLYNEATGK
-85 FLNLGSYWGTHVA
+85 FLNIGGYWGTHVA
-98 LADYGKPMWVVSGT
+98 LADYGKPLWVVSGE
-112 REICTNPDAYYLNRE
+112 REICLNPDALPHKRE
-127 IQTNDVLL
+127 FQTNKVLL

-146 DQGQYVGWPRANKD
+146 DQGPYVGWPQATKN
-160 NPAEDRGVFS
+160 NPAEDIGVFS

-185 FTGDN
+185 FTGND
-190 MNTCKLKTKKTIT
+190 MKTCKLKTKKTEKT
-203 EIIAGFWLTKH
+203 YGVLLWEH
-214 NCWSDDVYLCGVPAS
+214 YCWSDDVYLCGVPAS
-229 VDPNRSCEAYT
+229 VDPNRSCEAYSAADIT
-240 TDEIANN
+240 KK
-247 GLTGYDTWRIM
+247 GLTGYDTWRIV
-258 TYEDIYNLQVKN
+258 TYEDIYNLQNKN

-296 ANWKTYNFATKQYNE
+296 ANWKTYNFATKLSNE
-311 NNAGFASFGLSRQ
+311 NNAGFASFGLSK
-324 YYDVA
+324 YYSKAA
-329 NWSTVKNVI
+329 NWEEKNIVN
-338 GTYTFDGVTYEFI
+338 GLSETAYTFDGGSYDNT
-351 EEPKKNSSQS
+351 KKGTEA
-361 DKDKYKNNTDNYQRH
+361 YWRH
-376 LAKFYC
+376 LGKFFC
-382 ASIKSNR
+382 ASITNHR

-432 GEPMMIGGVLNR
+432 GEPMMLGGVLNS
-444 TTLSQTSNMTADE
+444 TTLSQTSNMTTDE

-465 KNMDY
+465 MNMDY

-494 KNGSA
+494 DANNGSA
-499 TIRLGVMVGSQSET
+499 TIRLGVMVGSQTET

-562 LRLNKT
+562 LHLNKT

-583 TLKQLRDAFGPS
+583 TLKQLRDAFGSS
-595 TRLAQLDKLTKSGIE
+595 TRLAQLEKLTESGIQ
-610 FQSVKLDGMADDA
+610 FKSVDFTDKADDDVV
-623 IALHAYQPYLIIP
+623 LEAYKPYLIIP
-636 EKVFEKD
+636 EKDKGQAAEYTSVYVKTGASAAESM
-643 RVDNTKA
+643 RVK
-650 SYTAE
+650 
-655 FVNAGTGE
+655 
-663 QSQTIKVGIA
+663 IA
-673 ANHYVIPKV
+673 ANHFVIPKV

-689 KKVDQKTW
+689 KKIDQKTW
-697 ATAVSEST
+697 ATAVSTST

-723 DDVEY
+723 NDVEN

-738 IEGRDKLIGSYFFDN
+738 IEGRDKLIGSYFFAN
-753 GKMYHSDKRVRGLR
+753 GKMYHSATRPRGLR
-767 GFSCWFKPAE
+767 GFSCWFKPVN
-777 GAQKNAQFTLDGVT
+777 GKSQNASFTLDGVT

-798 DDIFADGEQTVSR
+798 DDIFTDGEQPVSR

-835 GLYIVNGKKCIVR
+835 GMYIVNGKKCIVR

>member
-8 LDSVMRGLKRTCVAK
+8 LDSVMSGLKRTCVAK

-36 SFAQEETITGVKDLA
+36 SFAQEVETITGVKDLP
-51 GKDSTYINSHL
+51 GKDLTYINSHL
-62 TTGGNYPEEMDKKF
+62 TDGSNPADMDKMF

-98 LADYGKPMWVVSGT
+98 LADYGKPLWVVSDK
-112 REICTNPDAYYLNRE
+112 REICLDPDALIPNDF
-127 IQTNDVLL
+127 QTNNVLL

-146 DQGQYVGWPRANKD
+146 DQGPYVGWAQVKKKK
-160 NPAEDRGVFS
+160 PAEDRGVFA
-170 DRKNTATDIYGWELE
+170 DRKNTAEDIYGWELE
-185 FTGDN
+185 FTDN
-190 MNTCKLKTKKTIT
+190 TMNTCKLKTKKTEETIRYF
-203 EIIAGFWLTKH
+203 GKH
-214 NCWSDDVYLCGVPAS
+214 YCWSDDVYLCGVPAS
-229 VDPNRSCEAYT
+229 VDPNRSCEAYSAADIT
-240 TDEIANN
+240 SK

-258 TYEDIYNLQVKN
+258 TYEDIYNLQNKN

-276 SIDLSFMLKCPGF
+276 SIDLSFMLKTPGF

-311 NNAGFASFGLSRQ
+311 NNAGFASFGLSKL
-324 YYDVA
+324 YSKAA
-329 NWSTVKNVI
+329 NWETDNIVNSLSKTA
-338 GTYTFDGVTYEFI
+338 YTFDNRKYTTDSI
-351 EEPKKNSSQS
+351 EP
-361 DKDKYKNNTDNYQRH
+361 YQRH
-376 LAKFYC
+376 LGKFYC
-382 ASIKSNR
+382 ASITNQR

-410 FSTTDKAAL
+410 FSKTDKAAL

-432 GEPMMIGGVLNR
+432 GEPMMLGGVLNR
-444 TTLSQTSNMTADE
+444 TTLSQTSNMTTDE
-457 QTRLHIGE
+457 QNRLHISE
-465 KNMDY
+465 MNMDY

-494 KNGSA
+494 DANNGSA
-499 TIRLGVMVGSQSET
+499 TIRLGVMIGDQNET
-513 AAQTGEWTVFDDF
+513 AAQSGEWTVFDDF

-544 RADLSYIY
+544 RDNLNYIY
-552 DINEPLQNKT
+552 DINDINEPLQNKT

-568 FTAGKWNTLVLPVNL
+568 FTAHKWNTLVLPVNL

-595 TRLAQLDKLTKSGIE
+595 TRLAQLEKLTESGIQ
-610 FQSVKLDGMADDA
+610 FQSVGFTGMADDA
-623 IALHAYQPYLIIP
+623 IALEAYKPYLIIP
-636 EKVFEKD
+636 EKAKGQAAEYTSVYVKTGASAAESMRVKIAKD
-643 RVDNTKA
+643 H
-650 SYTAE
+650 
-655 FVNAGTGE
+655 F
-663 QSQTIKVGIA
+663 
-673 ANHYVIPKV
+673 VIPKV

-689 KKVDQKTW
+689 QKVDKNTW
-697 ATAVSEST
+697 ATTVSEST
-705 DGKMEAWGTLAR
+705 DHKMKAYGTLAR
-717 TFGTVS
+717 TFGTVNE
-723 DDVEY
+723 DVEN
-728 GYQFE
+728 GYLFTNNGQ
-733 NDGKI
+733 I
-738 IEGRDKLIGSYFFDN
+738 IKGRDKLDDSYFFAN
-753 GKMYHSDKRVRGLR
+753 GKMYHSTGRVRGLR

-798 DDIFADGEQTVSR
+798 DDIFTDGEQTVSR
-811 FAQGVYNL
+811 FANGVYNL

-835 GLYIVNGKKCIVR
+835 GMYIVNGKKCIVR

>member
-8 LDSVMRGLKRTCVAK
+8 LDSVMSRLKRTCVAK

-36 SFAQEETITGVKDLA
+36 SFAQEETIAGVKDLA
-51 GKDSTYINSHL
+51 GKDLTYINSHL
-62 TTGGNYPEEMDKKF
+62 TTDGKYPVDMDKKF
-76 FLYNEKTGK
+76 FLYNEATGK
-85 FLNLGSYWGTHVA
+85 FLNIGSYWGTHVA
-98 LADYGKPMWVVSGT
+98 LADYGKPLWVVKGE
-112 REICTNPDAYYLNRE
+112 REICLNPDASLIDRKFE
-127 IQTNDVLL
+127 TKTVLL

-146 DQGQYVGWPRANKD
+146 DQGPYVGWIANDKK
-160 NPAEDRGVFS
+160 PAEDRGVFV
-170 DRKNTATDIYGWELE
+170 DRKNTKETIYGWELE
-185 FTGDN
+185 FTGND
-190 MNTCKLKTKKTIT
+190 MKTCKLKTKKKYGVWPF
-203 EIIAGFWLTKH
+203 EH
-214 NCWSDDVYLCGVPAS
+214 YCWSYDVYLCGVPAS

-240 TDEIANN
+240 TDEIASN
-247 GLTGYDTWRIM
+247 GLTGYDKWRIM

-361 DKDKYKNNTDNYQRH
+361 DKDKYQNNTDNYQRH
-376 LAKFYC
+376 LGKFYC

-432 GEPMMIGGVLNR
+432 GEPMMLGGVLNR
-444 TTLSQTSNMTADE
+444 TTLSQTSNMTTDE
-457 QTRLHIGE
+457 QNRLHIIE
-465 KNMDY
+465 QNMDY

-494 KNGSA
+494 DANKGA

-513 AAQTGEWTVFDDF
+513 AAQAGEWTVFDDF

-544 RADLSYIY
+544 RADLNYIY
-552 DINEPLQNKT
+552 KINEPLQNKT

-595 TRLAQLDKLTKSGIE
+595 TRLAQLEELTESGIQ
-610 FQSVKLDGMADDA
+610 FQSVDFTGKANDD
-623 IALHAYQPYLIIP
+623 IALEAYKPYLIIP
-636 EKVFEKD
+636 EKDKGQAAEYTSVYVKTGAAETM
-643 RVDNTKA
+643 RVK
-650 SYTAE
+650 
-655 FVNAGTGE
+655 
-663 QSQTIKVGIA
+663 IA
-673 ANHYVIPKV
+673 KGHFVIPKV
-682 SLSVDDL
+682 SLSVEDL
-689 KKVDQKTW
+689 QNVDKKTW
-697 ATAVSEST
+697 ATTVSEST

-723 DDVEY
+723 DNVEN

-733 NDGKI
+733 NNGKI
-738 IEGRDKLIGSYFFDN
+738 ITGRDNLIGSYFFDN
-753 GKMYHSDKRVRGLR
+753 GKMYHSATRPRGLR

-777 GAQKNAQFTLDGVT
+777 DAQKNAQFTLDGVT

-798 DDIFADGEQTVSR
+798 DDIFADGEQPVSR

>member
-8 LDSVMRGLKRTCVAK
+8 LDSVMSRLKRTCVAK

-36 SFAQEETITGVKDLA
+36 SFAQEVETITGVKDLA
-51 GKDSTYINSHL
+51 GKDLAYINSHL
-62 TTGGNYPEEMDKKF
+62 TDGSNPADMDKMF

-98 LADYGKPMWVVSGT
+98 LADYGKPLWVVKGT
-112 REICTNPDAYYLNRE
+112 REICLDPDALIPNDF
-127 IQTNDVLL
+127 QTNNVLL
-135 FTHNMATTLSE
+135 FTHNIATTLSE
-146 DQGQYVGWPRANKD
+146 DQGPYVGWAQVKKKK
-160 NPAEDRGVFS
+160 PAEDRGVFA
-170 DRKNTATDIYGWELE
+170 DRKNTAEDIYGWELE
-185 FTGDN
+185 FTDN
-190 MNTCKLKTKKTIT
+190 TMNTCKLKTKKTEETIRYF
-203 EIIAGFWLTKH
+203 GKH
-214 NCWSDDVYLCGVPAS
+214 YCWSDDVYLCGVPAS
-229 VDPNRSCEAYT
+229 VDPNRSCEAYSAADIT
-240 TDEIANN
+240 SK

-258 TYEDIYNLQVKN
+258 TYEDIYNLQNKN

-276 SIDLSFMLKCPGF
+276 SIDLSFMLKTPGF

-296 ANWKTYNFATKQYNE
+296 KNWKTYNFATKQYNE
-311 NNAGFASFGLSRQ
+311 NNAGFASFGLSKL
-324 YYDVA
+324 YSKAA
-329 NWSTVKNVI
+329 NWETDNIVNSLSKTA
-338 GTYTFDGVTYEFI
+338 YTFDNRKYTTDSI
-351 EEPKKNSSQS
+351 EP
-361 DKDKYKNNTDNYQRH
+361 YQRH
-376 LAKFYC
+376 LGKFYC

-395 VTVKLAGTYVVECKG
+395 VTVNLAGTYVVECKG

-419 VAGVLNPEYTSTN
+419 IAGVLNPEYTSTN
-432 GEPMMIGGVLNR
+432 GKQMMLGGVLNR
-444 TTLSQTSNMTADE
+444 TTLSQTGNMDAAE
-457 QTRLHIGE
+457 LNRLHISE
-465 KNMDY
+465 MNMDY

-513 AAQTGEWTVFDDF
+513 AAQSGEWTVFDDF

-544 RADLSYIY
+544 RDNLNYIY
-552 DINEPLQNKT
+552 DINEPLHNKT

-568 FTAGKWNTLVLPVNL
+568 FTAHKWNTLVLPVNL

-595 TRLAQLDKLTKSGIE
+595 TRLAQLEKLTESGIQ
-610 FQSVKLDGMADDA
+610 FQSVDFTGKADDYV
-623 IALHAYQPYLIIP
+623 ALQAYKPYLIIP
-636 EKVFEKD
+636 EKAEGQAAEYTSVYVE
-643 RVDNTKA
+643 TGA
-650 SYTAE
+650 STAE
-655 FVNAGTGE
+655 YMRV
-663 QSQTIKVGIA
+663 KIA
-673 ANHYVIPKV
+673 ANHFVIPKV
-682 SLSVDDL
+682 SLSVGDL
-689 KKVDQKTW
+689 KNKVNQNTW
-697 ATAVSEST
+697 AAALSTST

-717 TFGTVS
+717 TFGTVNE
-723 DDVEY
+723 DVEN
-728 GYQFE
+728 GYQFNNNGE
-733 NDGKI
+733 I
-738 IEGRDKLIGSYFFDN
+738 ITGRDKLDDSYFFAN
-753 GKMYHSDKRVRGLR
+753 GKMYHSTGRVRGLR

-811 FAQGVYNL
+811 FANGVYNL

-835 GLYIVNGKKCIVR
+835 GMYIVNGKKCIVR

>member
-8 LDSVMRGLKRTCVAK
+8 LDSVMSRLKRTCVAK

-36 SFAQEETITGVKDLA
+36 SFAQQEETITGVKDLA
-51 GKDSTYINSHL
+51 GKDRTYINSHL
-62 TTGGNYPEEMDKKF
+62 TTDGKYPEEMDKKF

-85 FLNLGSYWGTHVA
+85 FLNIGSYWGTHVA
-98 LADYGKPMWVVSGT
+98 LADYGKPLWVVSGT
-112 REICTNPDAYYLNRE
+112 REICTNPNDYYLNRE

-135 FTHNMATTLSE
+135 FTHNMATTLTE
-146 DQGQYVGWPRANKD
+146 DQGPYVGWPQATNN

-170 DRKNTATDIYGWELE
+170 DRKNTATDIYGWELV
-185 FTGDN
+185 FTDN
-190 MNTCKLKTKKTIT
+190 TKNTCKLKTKKTIT

-214 NCWSDDVYLCGVPAS
+214 NCWSDDVYLCGVPAI

-240 TDEIANN
+240 TDEIASK

-289 QRGDNDI
+289 QRSDNDI

-351 EEPKKNSSQS
+351 EKPKKNSSQS
-361 DKDKYKNNTDNYQRH
+361 DKDKYQNNTDNYQRH
-376 LAKFYC
+376 LGKFYC

-432 GEPMMIGGVLNR
+432 GKPMMLGGVLNR

-457 QTRLHIGE
+457 QTRLHISE
-465 KNMDY
+465 MNMDY

-494 KNGSA
+494 DANKGA

-513 AAQTGEWTVFDDF
+513 AAQAGEWTVFDDF

-544 RADLSYIY
+544 RADLNYIY
-552 DINEPLQNKT
+552 KINEPLQNKT

-595 TRLAQLDKLTKSGIE
+595 TRLAQLEELTESGIQ
-610 FQSVKLDGMADDA
+610 FKSVDFTGKDNDYV
-623 IALHAYQPYLIIP
+623 ALEAYKPYLIIP
-636 EKVFEKD
+636 EKDKGQAAEYTSVYVKTGTSAAETM
-643 RVDNTKA
+643 RVK
-650 SYTAE
+650 
-655 FVNAGTGE
+655 
-663 QSQTIKVGIA
+663 IA
-673 ANHYVIPKV
+673 ANHFVIPKV
-682 SLSVDDL
+682 SLSVEDL
-689 KKVDQKTW
+689 EKVDQKTW
-697 ATAVSEST
+697 ATAVSESA
-705 DGKMEAWGTLAR
+705 DHQMEAWGTLAR
-717 TFGTVS
+717 TFGTEATQ
-723 DDVEY
+723 DDK
-728 GYQFE
+728 
-733 NDGKI
+733 GKWTFTDKNI
-738 IEGRDKLIGSYFFDN
+738 ITGRDNLIGSYFFDN
-753 GKMYHSDKRVRGLR
+753 GKMYHSDSRVRGLR
-767 GFSCWFKPAE
+767 GFSCWFKP
-777 GAQKNAQFTLDGVT
+777 KNNSTSPNAQLTIDGVT

-798 DDIFADGEQTVSR
+798 DDIFADGEQPVSR

-835 GLYIVNGKKCIVR
+835 GMYIVNGKKCIVR

>member
-8 LDSVMRGLKRTCVAK
+8 LDSVMSRLKRTCVAK
-23 AIAVVA
+23 AIAVIA

-36 SFAQEETITGVKDLA
+36 SFAQEVETITGVKDLP
-51 GKDSTYINSHL
+51 GKDLTYINSHL
-62 TTGGNYPEEMDKKF
+62 TTDGNYPVEMSKMF

-98 LADYGKPMWVVSGT
+98 LADYGKPMWVIKGT
-112 REICTNPDAYYLNRE
+112 REICLNPDDLIGKKY
-127 IQTNDVLL
+127 QTNNVL
-135 FTHNMATTLSE
+135 FFAHNMATTLSE
-146 DQGQYVGWPRANKD
+146 DQGPYVGWSQVNKKK
-160 NPAEDRGVFS
+160 PAEDRGVFA
-170 DRKNTATDIYGWELE
+170 DRENTETAIYGWELE
-185 FTGDN
+185 FTGND
-190 MNTCKLKTKKTIT
+190 MKTCRLKTKKT
-203 EIIAGFWLTKH
+203 EKKFYYFGNH
-214 NCWSDDVYLCGVPAS
+214 YCWSDDVYLCGVPAS
-229 VDPNRSCEAYT
+229 VDPNRSCEAYSAADIT
-240 TDEIANN
+240 SK

-258 TYEDIYNLQVKN
+258 TYEDIYNLQNKN

-296 ANWKTYNFATKQYNE
+296 KNWKTYNFATQQYNE
-311 NNAGFASFGLSRQ
+311 NNIGFASFGLSKL
-324 YYDVA
+324 YSKAA
-329 NWSTVKNVI
+329 NWDKTNIVNSLSKTA
-338 GTYTFDGVTYEFI
+338 YTFDNRKYTTDSI
-351 EEPKKNSSQS
+351 EP
-361 DKDKYKNNTDNYQRH
+361 YQRH
-376 LAKFYC
+376 LGKFYC

-419 VAGVLNPEYTSTN
+419 VAGVLNPNYGTKN
-432 GEPMMIGGVLNR
+432 EPMMLGGVLNR
-444 TTLSQTSNMTADE
+444 TTLSQTSNMTTDE
-457 QTRLHIGE
+457 QNRLHIIE

-494 KNGSA
+494 DANHGSA

-544 RADLSYIY
+544 RDNLNYIY
-552 DINEPLQNKT
+552 DINDINEPLQNKT

-568 FTAGKWNTLVLPVNL
+568 FTAHKWNTLVLPVNL

-595 TRLAQLDKLTKSGIE
+595 TRLAQLDKLTESGIQ
-610 FQSVKLDGMADDA
+610 FQSVDFTDKADDYV
-623 IALHAYQPYLIIP
+623 ALEAYKPYLIIP
-636 EKVFEKD
+636 EKDKGQAAEYTSVYVE
-643 RVDNTKA
+643 TGA
-650 SYTAE
+650 STAE
-655 FVNAGTGE
+655 YMRV
-663 QSQTIKVGIA
+663 KIA
-673 ANHYVIPKV
+673 KDHFVIPKV

-689 KKVDQKTW
+689 KKVDQNTW
-697 ATAVSEST
+697 ATAVSTST
-705 DGKMEAWGTLAR
+705 DGMMEAWGTLAR

-723 DDVEY
+723 DNVEN
-728 GYQFE
+728 GYQFTNNGE
-733 NDGKI
+733 I
-738 IEGRDKLIGSYFFDN
+738 ITDRDNLIDSYFFAN
-753 GKMYHSDKRVRGLR
+753 GKMYHSDSRVRGLR

-777 GAQKNAQFTLDGVT
+777 GSKKNASFTLDGVT

-798 DDIFADGEQTVSR
+798 DDIFTDGEQTVSR
-811 FAQGVYNL
+811 FANGVYNL

-835 GLYIVNGKKCIVR
+835 GMYIVNGKKCIVR

>member
-8 LDSVMRGLKRTCVAK
+8 LDSVMSRLKRTCVAK

-36 SFAQEETITGVKDLA
+36 SFAQEVETITGVKDLA
-51 GKDSTYINSHL
+51 GKDLAYINSNV
-62 TTGGNYPEEMDKKF
+62 TTDGSYPAEKGKMF

-98 LADYGKPMWVVSGT
+98 LADYGKPLWVVSGT
-112 REICTNPDAYYLNRE
+112 REICLDPDALIHNDF
-127 IQTNDVLL
+127 QTNNVLL

-146 DQGQYVGWPRANKD
+146 DQGPYVGWSQVDKKK
-160 NPAEDRGVFS
+160 PAEDRGVFA
-170 DRKNTATDIYGWELE
+170 DRENTETAIYGWELE
-185 FTGDN
+185 FTGND
-190 MNTCKLKTKKTIT
+190 MKTCRLKTKKT
-203 EIIAGFWLTKH
+203 EKKFYYFGNH
-214 NCWSDDVYLCGVPAS
+214 YCWSDDVYLCGVPAS
-229 VDPNRSCEAYT
+229 VDPNRSCEAYSAADIT
-240 TDEIANN
+240 SK

-258 TYEDIYNLQVKN
+258 TYEDIYNLQNKN

-296 ANWKTYNFATKQYNE
+296 KNWKTYNFATQQYNE
-311 NNAGFASFGLSRQ
+311 NNVGFASFGLNKLYSKA
-324 YYDVA
+324 A
-329 NWSTVKNVI
+329 NWNEENIVNGLSKTA
-338 GTYTFDGVTYEFI
+338 YTFDNRKYTTDSI
-351 EEPKKNSSQS
+351 EP
-361 DKDKYKNNTDNYQRH
+361 YQRH
-376 LAKFYC
+376 LGKFYC

-419 VAGVLNPEYTSTN
+419 VAGVLNPNYTSTN
-432 GEPMMIGGVLNR
+432 GEPMMLGGVLNS

-457 QTRLHIGE
+457 QNRLHISE

-475 YEHSKYTNSVI
+475 YEHSKYTNSVV

-494 KNGSA
+494 NNGSA

-513 AAQTGEWTVFDDF
+513 AAQNGEWTVFDDF
-526 RLLYASKNTE
+526 RLLYASKDTE

-544 RADLSYIY
+544 RDNLNYIY

-568 FTAGKWNTLVLPVNL
+568 FTAHKWNTLVLPVNL

-595 TRLAQLDKLTKSGIE
+595 TRLAQLEKLTESGIQ
-610 FQSVKLDGMADDA
+610 FKSVDFTGKADDYV
-623 IALHAYQPYLIIP
+623 ALEAYKPYLIIP
-636 EKVFEKD
+636 EKAEGQAAEYTSVYVE
-643 RVDNTKA
+643 TGA
-650 SYTAE
+650 STAE
-655 FVNAGTGE
+655 YIRV
-663 QSQTIKVGIA
+663 KIA
-673 ANHYVIPKV
+673 ANHFVIPKV
-682 SLSVDDL
+682 SLSVGDL
-689 KKVDQKTW
+689 KNKVNQNTW
-697 ATAVSEST
+697 AAVLSTST
-705 DGKMEAWGTLAR
+705 DGKMKAWGTLAR
-717 TFGTVS
+717 TFGSVS
-723 DDVEY
+723 DNVEN

-738 IEGRDKLIGSYFFDN
+738 IDPRDNLIGSYFFAN

-767 GFSCWFKPAE
+767 GFSCWFKPVSSKS
-777 GAQKNAQFTLDGVT
+777 GNAQFTLDGVT

-811 FAQGVYNL
+811 FANGVYNL

-835 GLYIVNGKKCIVR
+835 GMYIVNGKKCIVR

>member
-8 LDSVMRGLKRTCVAK
+8 LDSVMSRLKRTCVAK
-23 AIAVVA
+23 AIAVFA

-36 SFAQEETITGVKDLA
+36 SFAQQEETITGVKDLA
-51 GKDSTYINSHL
+51 GKDLTYINSNA
-62 TTGGNYPEEMDKKF
+62 TTDGNYPAEMGKMF

-98 LADYGKPMWVVSGT
+98 LADYGKPLWVVKGT
-112 REICTNPDAYYLNRE
+112 REICLNPDDLVGKKY
-127 IQTNDVLL
+127 QTNNVLL

-146 DQGQYVGWPRANKD
+146 DQGPYVGWPQANK
-160 NPAEDRGVFS
+160 NKPAEDRGVFS
-170 DRKNTATDIYGWELE
+170 DRKNTAEDIYGWELE
-185 FTGDN
+185 FTGND
-190 MNTCKLKTKKTIT
+190 MKTCKLKTKKTEET
-203 EIIAGFWLTKH
+203 YGIINKH
-214 NCWSDDVYLCGVPAS
+214 YCWSDDVYLCGVPAS
-229 VDPNRSCEAYT
+229 VDPNRSCEAYSEADIT
-240 TDEIANN
+240 SK
-247 GLTGYDTWRIM
+247 GLAGYDTWRIM
-258 TYEDIYNLQVKN
+258 TYEDIYNLQKKN

-311 NNAGFASFGLSRQ
+311 NNIGFASFGLSKL
-324 YYDVA
+324 YSKAA
-329 NWSTVKNVI
+329 NWKEKNI
-338 GTYTFDGVTYEFI
+338 INGLSKTAYTFDGNEYI
-351 EEPKKNSSQS
+351 KG
-361 DKDKYKNNTDNYQRH
+361 TDGTEAYQRH
-376 LAKFYC
+376 LGKFYC

-432 GEPMMIGGVLNR
+432 GKPMMLGGALNR
-444 TTLSQTSNMTADE
+444 TTLSQTGNMTADE
-457 QTRLHIGE
+457 QTALHISE
-465 KNMDY
+465 MNMDY

-494 KNGSA
+494 DANNGSA
-499 TIRLGVMVGSQSET
+499 TIRLGVMIGSQSET
-513 AAQTGEWTVFDDF
+513 AAQSGEWTVFDDF

-544 RADLSYIY
+544 RADLNYIY
-552 DINEPLQNKT
+552 DINEPLHNKT

-568 FTAGKWNTLVLPVNL
+568 FTAHKWNTLVLPVNL

-595 TRLAQLDKLTKSGIE
+595 TRLARLEKLTESGIQ
-610 FQSVKLDGMADDA
+610 FQSVGFTGKADDYV
-623 IALHAYQPYLIIP
+623 ALEAYKPYLIIP
-636 EKVFEKD
+636 EKDKGQAAEYTSVYVE
-643 RVDNTKA
+643 TGA
-650 SYTAE
+650 STAE
-655 FVNAGTGE
+655 YMRV
-663 QSQTIKVGIA
+663 KIA
-673 ANHYVIPKV
+673 ANHFVIPKV
-682 SLSVDDL
+682 SLSVDKL
-689 KKVDQKTW
+689 KEVNQNTW
-697 ATAVSEST
+697 ATAVSTST

-723 DDVEY
+723 DDVEN
-728 GYQFE
+728 GYQFTNNGE
-733 NDGKI
+733 I
-738 IEGRDKLIGSYFFDN
+738 ITGRDKLIGSYFFAN
-753 GKMYHSDKRVRGLR
+753 GKMYHSDSRVRGLR
-767 GFSCWFKPAE
+767 GFSCWFKPVP
-777 GAQKNAQFTLDGVT
+777 GTTQSVKFTLDGVT

-811 FAQGVYNL
+811 FANGVYNL

-835 GLYIVNGKKCIVR
+835 GMYIVNGKKCIVR

>member
-8 LDSVMRGLKRTCVAK
+8 LDSVMSRLKRTCVAK
-23 AIAVVA
+23 AIAVFA

-36 SFAQEETITGVKDLA
+36 SFAQEVETITGVKDLA
-51 GKDSTYINSHL
+51 GKDLTYINSNV
-62 TTGGNYPEEMDKKF
+62 TTDGNYPPQMGKMF

-85 FLNLGSYWGTHVA
+85 FLNLGSYWGTHVS
-98 LADYGKPMWVVSGT
+98 LADYGKPLWVVSGT
-112 REICTNPDAYYLNRE
+112 REICTNPDASYLNRE
-127 IQTNDVLL
+127 IQTNNVLL

-146 DQGQYVGWPRANKD
+146 DQGPYVGLSIADDEK
-160 NPAEDRGVFS
+160 PAEDRGVFV
-170 DRKNTATDIYGWELE
+170 DRQNKETSIYGWEIE

-203 EIIAGFWLTKH
+203 KIRAGLLATKH

-229 VDPNRSCEAYT
+229 VDPNRSCEAYS
-240 TDEIANN
+240 DADIKSK

-258 TYEDIYNLQVKN
+258 TYEDIYNLQNKN

-276 SIDLSFMLKCPGF
+276 SIDLSFMLKTPGF

-296 ANWKTYNFATKQYNE
+296 KNWKTYNFATQQYNE
-311 NNAGFASFGLSRQ
+311 NNVGFASFGLSKL
-324 YYDVA
+324 YSKAA
-329 NWSTVKNVI
+329 NWETDNIVNGLSKTA
-338 GTYTFDGVTYEFI
+338 YTFNGHEYIKGTDGTEA
-351 EEPKKNSSQS
+351 
-361 DKDKYKNNTDNYQRH
+361 YQRH
-376 LAKFYC
+376 LGKFYC

-432 GEPMMIGGVLNR
+432 GEPMMLGGVLNS

-457 QTRLHIGE
+457 QNRLHISE

-486 VVVPQSAI
+486 VVVPQSAVN
-494 KNGSA
+494 NGSA

-513 AAQTGEWTVFDDF
+513 AAQAGEWTVFDDF

-544 RADLSYIY
+544 RDNLSYIY

-568 FTAGKWNTLVLPVNL
+568 FTAHKWNTLVLPVNL

-595 TRLAQLDKLTKSGIE
+595 TRLAQLEKLTESGIQ
-610 FQSVKLDGMADDA
+610 FQSVDFTDKADDYV
-623 IALHAYQPYLIIP
+623 ALQAYKPYLIIP
-636 EKVFEKD
+636 EKDKGQAAEYTSVYVE
-643 RVDNTKA
+643 TGA
-650 SYTAE
+650 STAE
-655 FVNAGTGE
+655 YMRV
-663 QSQTIKVGIA
+663 KIA
-673 ANHYVIPKV
+673 KDHFVIPKV

-689 KKVDQKTW
+689 KKVDQNTW
-697 ATAVSEST
+697 ATAVTEST
-705 DGKMEAWGTLAR
+705 DGKMQAWGTLAR
-717 TFGTVS
+717 TFGTVN
-723 DDVEY
+723 DDVEN
-728 GYQFE
+728 GYQFTNNGE
-733 NDGKI
+733 I
-738 IEGRDKLIGSYFFDN
+738 ITGRDKLIGSYFFAN
-753 GKMYHSDKRVRGLR
+753 GKMYHSNSRVRGLR
-767 GFSCWFKPAE
+767 GFSCWFKPVP
-777 GAQKNAQFTLDGVT
+777 GTTQSVKFTLDGVT

-811 FAQGVYNL
+811 FANGVYNL

-835 GLYIVNGKKCIVR
+835 GMYIVNGKKCIVR

>member
-8 LDSVMRGLKRTCVAK
+8 LDSVMSTLKRTCVAK
-23 AIAVVA
+23 AVAVVA
-29 VATIAMN
+29 VATVAMN
-36 SFAQEETITGVKDLA
+36 SFAQQEETITGVKDLP
-51 GKDSTYINSHL
+51 GKDLTYINSHL
-62 TTGGNYPEEMDKKF
+62 TTNGSYPEDKDKMF

-85 FLNLGSYWGTHVA
+85 FLNLGGYWGTHVA
-98 LADYGKPMWVVSGT
+98 LADYGKPMWVINGERKIGVTSY
-112 REICTNPDAYYLNRE
+112 R
-127 IQTNDVLL
+127 DVLL
-135 FTHNMATTLSE
+135 FAHNMATGMTK
-146 DQGQYVGWPRANKD
+146 DQGPYVGWNIPDPDK
-160 NPAEDRGVFS
+160 PAEDNGVY
-170 DRKNTATDIYGWELE
+170 TDKELSKIYGWELE
-185 FTGDN
+185 FTNTDK
-190 MNTCKLKTKKTIT
+190 NTCKLKTRKDKDFIGRWKD
-203 EIIAGFWLTKH
+203 EA
-214 NCWSDDVYLCGVPAS
+214 YLCGVPAS

-240 TDEIANN
+240 TAEISSK

-258 TYEDIYNLQVKN
+258 TYEQVYNLQSKN
-270 TENMTK
+270 TENMKK

-296 ANWKTYNFATKQYNE
+296 TNWHTYNYKTNKSDG
-311 NNAGFASFGLSRQ
+311 NNAGFASFGISRLN
-324 YYDVA
+324 YNVA
-329 NWSTVKNVI
+329 DWSTGKQENFND
-338 GTYTFDGVTYEFI
+338 TYTFDGVTYVFND
-351 EEPKKNSSQS
+351 KKTK
-361 DKDKYKNNTDNYQRH
+361 KDNTEKYQR
-376 LAKFYC
+376 LLSKFYC

-395 VTVKLAGTYVVECKG
+395 VVVSLPGTYVVECKG

-419 VAGVLNPEYTSTN
+419 VAGVLNPNYGTN
-432 GEPMMIGGVLNR
+432 NEPMMLGGVLNR

-457 QTRLHIGE
+457 QTALHISE
-465 KNMDY
+465 MNMDY

-494 KNGSA
+494 DANNGSA
-499 TIRLGVMVGSQSET
+499 TIRLGVMVGSQTET
-513 AAQTGEWTVFDDF
+513 AAQNGEWTVFDDF

-544 RADLSYIY
+544 RDNLSYIL

-568 FTAGKWNTLVLPVNL
+568 FTAHKWNTFVLPVNL

-595 TRLAQLDKLTKSGIE
+595 TRLAQLEKLTESGIQ
-610 FQSVKLDGMADDA
+610 FQSVGFTGKADDYV
-623 IALHAYQPYLIIP
+623 ALEAYKPYLIIP
-636 EKVFEKD
+636 EKAEGQAAEYTSVYVE
-643 RVDNTKA
+643 TGA
-650 SYTAE
+650 STAE
-655 FVNAGTGE
+655 YMRV
-663 QSQTIKVGIA
+663 KIA
-673 ANHYVIPKV
+673 ANHFVIPKV
-682 SLSVDDL
+682 SLSVEDL

-717 TFGTVS
+717 TFGTEATQ
-723 DDVEY
+723 DDK
-728 GYQFE
+728 
-733 NDGKI
+733 GKWTFTDKNI
-738 IEGRDKLIGSYFFDN
+738 ITDRDNLIGSYFFAN

-798 DDIFADGEQTVSR
+798 DDIFTDGEQTVSR
-811 FAQGVYNL
+811 FANGIYNL

-835 GLYIVNGKKCIVR
+835 GMYIVNGKKCIVR